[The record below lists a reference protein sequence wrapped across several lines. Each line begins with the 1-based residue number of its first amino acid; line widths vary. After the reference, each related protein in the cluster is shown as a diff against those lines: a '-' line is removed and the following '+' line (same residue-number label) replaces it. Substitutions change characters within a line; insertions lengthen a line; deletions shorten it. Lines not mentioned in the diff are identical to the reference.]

1 MNKMDSTN
9 QSVKKR
15 VVISMSPPTL
25 AFVNTALELLEKD
38 GFAVTVLDTRRTD
51 VEEVLKTISIASVTG
66 VLDISLSGLADAM
79 LGGAPTLGL
88 LLLEVAGQAGVPI
101 LLAPGGLDGVTFTS
115 REAIPRQWGKRRFYE
130 AAPDR
135 ILMRTDTTDNA
146 RLGRL
151 LAEKVNLAQGRVAV
165 ALPLRGLSDLGAPGK
180 PFSSADISMALFGN
194 LTTHLRRD
202 IRLYDC
208 NVSIDDPGFALLC
221 VEALKELMVKS

>member
-1 MNKMDSTN
+1 
-9 QSVKKR
+9 
-15 VVISMSPPTL
+15 MSPQTL
-25 AFVNTALELLEKD
+25 AFVTKAQELLEKD
-38 GFAVTVLDTRRTD
+38 GFAVTVLDVRRTD
-51 VEEVLKTISIASVTG
+51 TEEVLKTIDINSAAG
-66 VLDISLSGLADAM
+66 VLDITLSGLADAM
-79 LGGAPTLGL
+79 LGGAKTLGL
-88 LLLEVAGQAGVPI
+88 LLLETAGQAEVPI

-115 REAIPRQWGKRRFYE
+115 RDAVPRQWFKRKFYE

-151 LAEKVNLAQGRVAV
+151 LAEKVNLAKGRIAV
-165 ALPLRGLSDLGAPGK
+165 ALPLRGLSDLGAPGM

-221 VEALKELMVKS
+221 VEALKELIEKK